1 MSVARFYPY
10 KVGLE
15 RLQLALE
22 PLTSGVVKRDD
33 GSLEVFEEQED
44 LVRIRCDVHAP
55 AGLWDEVLPPEE
67 RQNPPTDLKLVCR
80 SEQSRVRGAY
90 NLAGDGLAG
99 TAELEFRRG
108 QWRGKVELQA
118 VVIRTRRASRDLPGY
133 AFERGALLASSSIKA
148 LYIDRPEVP
157 GDHLEVRWEK
167 FSVTTR
173 APKEHLF
180 ALDVSGERPVIY
192 LNEDVQ
198 GLRNVLDSTGTR
210 GAKARVRDAINFMV
224 AHQVW
229 TSLLGIA
236 LAHLA
241 EVYHGSP
248 DNEPEDQL
256 QELAE
261 WEKRV
266 LRDWL
271 PYLYS
276 DQTEHEALESLV
288 KDSSGPEGWRHLMCR
303 VPQAIQDRLRTNRA
317 FEGLLRDCL
326 DSLGEEPQ

>member
-22 PLTSGVVKRDD
+22 PLTRGVVKRDD
-33 GSLEVFEEQED
+33 GSLEVSEEHED
-44 LVRIRCDVHAP
+44 PVRIRCDVHAP
-55 AGLWDEVLPPEE
+55 AVLWDEVLPPEE
-67 RQNPPTDLKLVCR
+67 RHIPPTDLRLVCR
-80 SEQSRVRGAY
+80 SEQSRVREAY
-90 NLAGDGLAG
+90 ILAWDGLAG
-99 TAELEFRRG
+99 TTELEFSRE

-118 VVIRTRRASRDLPGY
+118 VVIRTLRGSQDRPEY

-148 LYIDRPEVP
+148 LYIDRPDVP
-157 GDHLEVRWEK
+157 GDHLEVRWER
-167 FSVTTR
+167 FSITAR

-198 GLRNVLDSTGTR
+198 ALRNVLDSTGTR
-210 GAKARVRDAINFMV
+210 GAKARIRDAINFMV

-236 LAHLA
+236 LADLA
-241 EVYHGSP
+241 EAYRGGP

-256 QELAE
+256 QDLVE

-271 PYLYS
+271 PSLYP
-276 DQTEHEALESLV
+276 DQTEHQRLISLV
-288 KDSSGPEGWRHLMCR
+288 KDSSRPDGWRHLMCR
-303 VPQAIQDRLRTNRA
+303 VPQAVQDRLRTYRG

-326 DSLGEEPQ
+326 DSLGGDSQ